1 MKSITFKRRVIK
13 TEEVFE
19 LVVLNLEDNEKY
31 LEVEDSVTIEDVIRW
46 ARSNNQKDQEELNN
60 FIWTNQ
66 WLGDCI
72 GDEYLECYD
81 AQVEEIFDIAETKV
95 N

>member
-1 MKSITFKRRVIK
+1 MKSITFNRRVIK

-19 LVVLNLEDNEKY
+19 LVVLNLEGNEKY
-31 LEVEDSVTIEDVIRW
+31 LEVEDNVTIENVIRW
-46 ARSNNQKDQEELNN
+46 TRSNNQEDQEKLNN

-72 GDEYLECYD
+72 SDEYGECYD
-81 AQVEEIFDIAETKV
+81 AQVEEIFDITETKV

>member
-1 MKSITFKRRVIK
+1 MKSITFTRKVIK

-19 LVVLNLEDNEKY
+19 LVVINLEDDQKY
-31 LEVEDSVTIEDVIRW
+31 LELESSVTTDDVIRW
-46 ARSNNQKDQEELNN
+46 ARSDNQEDQEKLNN

-66 WLGDCI
+66 WLGDTI
-72 GDEYLECYD
+72 GDEYGECYD
-81 AQVEEIFDIAETKV
+81 AQVEEIFDISETKV

>member
-19 LVVLNLEDNEKY
+19 LVVLNLEDNERY
-31 LEVEDSVTIEDVIRW
+31 LELKGNATIEDVIRW
-46 ARSNNQKDQEELNN
+46 ARSNNQEDQEELNN
-60 FIWTNQ
+60 FIWVNQ
-66 WLGDCI
+66 CYGDSI
-72 GDEYLECYD
+72 GDEYGECYD
-81 AQVEEIFDIAETKV
+81 AQVEEIFNIAETKV